1 MKNLK
6 ALLVVSFLS
15 CFFFFHGQTKKITFL
30 VNGVCEMCENR
41 IENALDINGI
51 SFASWDVKTKMCN
64 VTFNTSKISEKKI
77 HETLANVGHD
87 TQLCKAS
94 NETYNNLHPC
104 CQYVRKDSL

>member
-1 MKNLK
+1 MLH
-6 ALLVVSFLS
+6 LTQVRFL
-15 CFFFFHGQTKKITFL
+15 
-30 VNGVCEMCENR
+30 
-41 IENALDINGI
+41 
-51 SFASWDVKTKMCN
+51 
-64 VTFNTSKISEKKI
+64 KKI

>member
-1 MKNLK
+1 MNISEIIKSNFEENNK
-6 ALLVVSFLS
+6 VNQKCIDDV
-15 CFFFFHGQTKKITFL
+15 ITD
-30 VNGVCEMCENR
+30 V
-41 IENALDINGI
+41 ENALDINGI